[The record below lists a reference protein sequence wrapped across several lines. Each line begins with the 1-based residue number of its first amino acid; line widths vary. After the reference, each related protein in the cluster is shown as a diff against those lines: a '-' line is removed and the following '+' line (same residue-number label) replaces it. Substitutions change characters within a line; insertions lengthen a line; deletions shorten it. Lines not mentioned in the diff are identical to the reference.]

1 MKLSVSIPD
10 HDVAFL
16 DEFAERAGMESRSAV
31 LQRAIAL
38 LKSADLASE
47 YDIAFTEWSESV
59 DSRLWNST
67 LADGLTS
74 S

>member
-10 HDVAFL
+10 LDVAFL

-47 YDIAFTEWSESV
+47 YDIAFTEWNESV

-67 LADGLTS
+67 VADGLTP
-74 S
+74 

>member
-16 DEFAERAGMESRSAV
+16 DEFAERSGMESRSAV

-47 YDIAFTEWSESV
+47 YDIAFTEWNESV

-67 LADGLTS
+67 VADGLTP
-74 S
+74 